1 MQNSLR
7 PLSFEKFIGQKRI
20 KQTVKVI
27 VDSSIKR
34 KKVFDHMLFYGSPG
48 LGKTT
53 LADIISNYSGRD
65 IVHAQGPLLEK
76 KADILTTFASIKKN
90 DVLFIDEI
98 HSISKVIEELLYS
111 AMEDGVIDVL
121 IGPEGDQKIMR
132 MKLPT
137 FSLIGAT
144 TKFSRVSKPLR
155 DRFGFIGKLRD
166 YAIDE
171 LVLILDSS
179 SKLLKINIDKK
190 ALEIISNHSNKTPRI
205 ANNLLKRCNDFAVV
219 RGIKTINEN
228 VVVET
233 FSSIG
238 LYEFGLNDSHINYM
252 LNLYDSFGYKYIS
265 LETIS
270 GILGEEKINIEREI
284 EPILLSKSL
293 VSKSSKGRALTAE
306 GACYL
311 RKHKFMD
318 NV

>member
-7 PLSFEKFIGQKRI
+7 PLSFDKFIGQERI

-34 KKVFDHMLFYGSPG
+34 KKEFDHMLFYGLPG

-53 LADIISNYSGRD
+53 LADIISSYSKRD
-65 IVHAQGPLLEK
+65 IVHVQGPLLEK
-76 KADILTTFASIKKN
+76 KADLLTTFASIKKG
-90 DVLFIDEI
+90 DILFIDEI
-98 HSISKVIEELLYS
+98 HSMSKVIEELLYS

-132 MKLPT
+132 MKLPS

-166 YAIDE
+166 YTTKE
-171 LVLILDSS
+171 LTLILKNS
-179 SKLLKINIDKK
+179 SKLLKIDIGIKV
-190 ALEIISNHSNKTPRI
+190 LYIIASHSNKTPRI

-219 RGIKTINEN
+219 KDVKKINEMI
-228 VVVET
+228 VYET
-233 FSSIG
+233 FASIG
-238 LYEFGLNDSHINYM
+238 LYEYGLNDSHINY
-252 LNLYDSFGYKYIS
+252 LLSLYNSFGYKYVS

-270 GILGEEKINIEREI
+270 GIIGDEKINIEREI
-284 EPILLSKSL
+284 EPTLLSKAL
-293 VSKSSKGRALTAE
+293 ISKNSKGRCITSDAID
-306 GACYL
+306 YL
-311 RKHKFMD
+311 KKHKFID